1 MEAKE
6 RGRGF
11 IFPFKEQE
19 TKEIRNNAEIIDR
32 KMQGLI
38 NSLRQRSLFF
48 TLYPNPDP
56 PKAKIHDHVSRASDR
71 SVKKR
76 LQGKF

>member
-38 NSLRQRSLFF
+38 NSLRQRSSF
-48 TLYPNPDP
+48 
-56 PKAKIHDHVSRASDR
+56 
-71 SVKKR
+71 
-76 LQGKF
+76 